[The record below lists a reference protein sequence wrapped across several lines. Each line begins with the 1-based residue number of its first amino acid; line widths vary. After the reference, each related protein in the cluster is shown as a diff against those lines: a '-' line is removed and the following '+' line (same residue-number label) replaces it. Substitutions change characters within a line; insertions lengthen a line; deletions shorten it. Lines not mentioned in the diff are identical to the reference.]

1 MKKLLPII
9 TGKVLTYEEP
19 DNVCGYL
26 LFPRHPGGHTT
37 SPAPAI
43 SHSDILD
50 DDAAVHVGEP
60 EVLQPPALGVPR
72 LLGESDGAAVGR
84 LPLAAVVLLVG
95 VADQGGS
102 LVSLLQYRGRGR
114 QFEWS

>member
-1 MKKLLPII
+1 MKKPQHWCQPPGM
-9 TGKVLTYEEP
+9 TGDVLTYEES

-26 LFPRHPGGHTT
+26 LFPRHPGGDTT

-72 LLGESDGAAVGR
+72 LFGESDGPAVGR

-95 VADQGGS
+95 VADQRGS
-102 LVSLLQYRGRGR
+102 LVRLLQY
-114 QFEWS
+114 